1 MKTSFEITVALAY
14 LIALASG
21 EESPA
26 NDATTETKAENYHYG
41 GGGGFYGGRGYGG
54 RGYGGRGRYRGGFRN
69 GHW

>member
-1 MKTSFEITVALAY
+1 MKTSFAITVALAY

-26 NDATTETKAENYHYG
+26 TDTTIENKAENYHYG
-41 GGGGFYGGRGYGG
+41 GGGGFYTG

-69 GHW
+69 GPW